1 MQLTLLLPSLSRL
14 RDAPL
19 SPLAA
24 LMLGRG
30 ERLADAE
37 PGRQAQLRRY
47 FDLPENEWPLAALTR
62 EHECGD
68 AEDALWLRADPCHIR
83 PDINGARLLAV
94 GHDML
99 DDEDTVDVKALQPV
113 LREVFASAGFHFDM
127 GDLGGWYLKLPD
139 GTSLPDTLTPDEAL
153 GLDLV
158 DHHIITATGGGR
170 RWRALLSEA
179 EIALHHHP
187 YNAKRI
193 KAGKLAINSL
203 WFWGGGTLPERVG
216 TRASAFHSG
225 DEMAWALASA
235 AGVFKLIFPEPAS
248 RYVPYA
254 KAGTVFDLSIYRSMS
269 ELNAHWLH
277 PVMHALTSG
286 EVSRLHIDT
295 EDGQRWNLRPAH
307 RWRVWRKPWNP
318 AA

>member
-1 MQLTLLLPSLSRL
+1 MHLTLLLPAFSRL

-30 ERLADAE
+30 ERLPDAP

-47 FDLPENEWPLAALTR
+47 FDLPENQWPLAALTR
-62 EHECGD
+62 QDDVGD
-68 AEDALWLRADPCHIR
+68 AGDALWLRADPCHIR

-94 GHDML
+94 GRTL
-99 DDEDTVDVKALQPV
+99 LQDDEDDEAARALQPA
-113 LREVFASAGFHFDM
+113 LQAVFAEAGFDFEMLAH
-127 GDLGGWYLKLPD
+127 GGWYLKLPD
-139 GTSLPDTLTPDEAL
+139 GTPPPETLPPAEAL

-187 YNAKRI
+187 YNAERI
-193 KAGKLAINSL
+193 KTGKLPINSL
-203 WFWGGGTLPERVG
+203 WFWGGGVLPERVG
-216 TRASAFHSG
+216 TTVSELYSD
-225 DEMAWALASA
+225 DETAWALAAA
-235 AGVFKLIFPEPAS
+235 AGVRRVLPLLAAS
-248 RYVPYA
+248 DAFARRRTA
-254 KAGTVFDLSIYRSMS
+254 TFDLTYLRSMS
-269 ELNAHWLH
+269 EFNTRWLA
-277 PVMHALTSG
+277 PVMHALTSS
-286 EVSRLHIDT
+286 EIARVHLDT

-307 RWRVWRKPWNP
+307 RWRIWRTPWNP
-318 AA
+318 PA